1 AQAPLLDLLDT
12 DVVPG
17 TTLTVNELS
26 KIWDEY
32 NYPPFRQEI
41 AIREIKQKLANPADL
56 RQKLAKVKLESETK
70 LRALQQHLQ
79 QCETQSST
87 APDSATLDYYQ
98 QLAQTDREQIAQLE
112 HSLTEQVAQLED
124 ECKSAELVFP
134 KFEQREMYLVK
145 WKGASYKSLTWE
157 WAEAI
162 DDDMKIALFRRI
174 ETPPSGVSVLNRT
187 PAQLQAIRERRLL
200 RKQKQQQL
208 LLQNKLEVDPRQG
221 EMDLLRFS
229 RAAEILQILHVP
241 CALLPYALQLEV
253 SGLAAPDDEIICVN
267 GIRCTGLRTEEVNKL
282 IKERTMEH
290 RVLRFLR
297 RETGHELEIK
307 FDPSKRMGF
316 VMDEL
321 RQSQFSNTS
330 SGMAPQHLQQLHS
343 NFQQQQQHMS
353 MANRMNTNKQRRTT
367 VDYSARVKKF
377 STPDDF
383 TRTAENPAPEDK
395 TSPEVR
401 SAVIAVFVARERL
414 RPLTL
419 QTFSNECNVPVEYIH
434 AWLMKQVGRDEHL
447 QRNEHTFQ
455 IWVARNAQAFG
466 SLPTVDLAT
475 IETALLNTQ
484 QAITLPQASKTDVFT
499 DPLRLFARNLLT
511 SAKNELLGTENR
523 FEAEARRQENDF
535 VSLPSVSEEHRKHQD
550 ELLRQ
555 KQEEMEEDDEEY
567 FAKQG
572 GNTANGLYMQQLR
585 RIQQLQSGGVPFIP
599 YSAPGNL
606 PRFKNT
612 NTLREY
618 QLQGVNWMIQ
628 KWYEAKNC
636 ILADEMGL
644 GKTVQVVAFLEHL
657 RARESL
663 RGPYLIVAPLSTM
676 GHWRREFENWTDA
689 NVCFYYD
696 TVGGAAGRRLI
707 RDHEW
712 FYEKL
717 NNRHDVCKFNILLTT
732 YETYIADVDEM
743 NKIPF
748 LSLVI
753 DEAHRLKNQK
763 GKLLMELK
771 KLRVKHRL
779 LLSGTPLQNN
789 LNELWS
795 LLNFCEPD
803 KFPSLDLFLK
813 RNGTLQGKEDV
824 LRLQQ
829 DIAPYM
835 LRRVKEDVEKSIPPK
850 EETIVDIELTIL
862 QKKYYRAIYDRNR
875 EFLYKG
881 CRSNN
886 KPQLINVEIE
896 LRKCCNHP
904 FLING
909 AKDKEVEELT
919 ARLAMESAGTDQE
932 DQAKRRNS
940 LYLQRVI
947 QSSGKLVV
955 LDKLLVKLKSE
966 GRKVLIFSQMVKM
979 LDVLGEYLTLRGFA
993 HERLDGSV
1001 QGNTRQAAIDRFSR
1015 PDSKSFVFLLSTR
1028 AGGVGINLT
1037 AADTCIIFDSDW
1049 NPQNDAQ
1056 AQARCHRIGQLK
1068 PVTIYRFVTKNSY
1081 EEIMLD
1087 RAAKKLGLEQAVLG
1101 SATVGG
1107 TSGKDLSPEELEK
1120 MLRLGA
1126 YHHLKSNTAKD
1137 DEESLNFMNQ
1147 DIDSLLRTRTRK
1159 IQVDGIRGSVSLEL
1173 THNTVNEDSKLTPTA
1188 ANSVLSKEEEEKM
1201 KVDLNDPDFWKKML
1215 PEADNEQT
1223 LLFQLN
1229 EQSGELKRDAEL
1241 RFKFIKRVKEL
1252 VEEILSMR
1260 DNGDVVDHNRMDT
1273 TVALLVTI
1281 GSLKTVFGKE
1291 ACDSAIKWRL
1301 ALEQSK
1307 ERKSRVRARA
1317 QRGGGG
1323 GGDDEDFDAKP
1334 DEEEEDQDELED
1346 EDDEEMEE
1354 DGFASTAAQVPSASF
1369 TGNYGFQAC
1378 HKCNSTLGV
1387 DLMGCTGTCKR
1398 AFHPECYRAGSSNFE
1413 QCDECRTHKHKCL
1426 LCKQVITGEEE
1437 EAEKCSRQDCG
1448 KYYHMA
1454 CLKDQQVVDKRL
1466 VNWNPPKKA
1475 EVFHCP
1481 SHRCAKCF
1489 KGDGPVAGKVE
1500 LQCVNCFKAY
1510 HPKCMFAAERTKR
1523 VSKNL
1528 IVCEDH
1534 FPEGGKEYSRADHLK
1549 FGGELPKPPVA
1560 KKAPSSSSSKKRK
1573 SAAAAGGGGSE
1584 SKRKRK
1590 PKRDGDDEEEEEE
1603 EEQDVVPVKRSSAK
1617 KKAKVA
1623 VEDEEIVDD
1632 DDEVDVDDD
1641 EPVVKSTRS
1650 GRATGRRSRV

>member
-1 AQAPLLDLLDT
+1 MSDDDSFAEDEQDFGRAPRRSVRSSRTTINYAGLGDSSHHEDGSTANNNDDDDDDDGDLASPSPAAGAVPEDPQMEIESLVARRSGFDTEATTGPFDFLVKWKGLSHLHLEWVSEEDLLFMAGPRMKPKIKRFHQFWEIRLQAMASAAVNADNAVEGALEDDFAVAATTSGDSSKIEHWMSSGLLYDPSLSEVERILAVRTVQEAFPVPPASLPGMLIDDGNGEEAAQAPLLDLLDT

-717 NNRHDVCKFNILLTT
+717 NNRHDVASLTILLTT

-779 LLSGTPLQNN
+779 LLREGGCA
-789 LNELWS
+789 E
-795 LLNFCEPD
+795 
-803 KFPSLDLFLK
+803 
-813 RNGTLQGKEDV
+813 
-824 LRLQQ
+824 
-829 DIAPYM
+829 IATGHCS
-835 LRRVKEDVEKSIPPK
+835 VHAATCQEDVEKSIPPK

-896 LRKCCNHP
+896 LR
-904 FLING
+904 
-909 AKDKEVEELT
+909 
-919 ARLAMESAGTDQE
+919 TDQE

-1201 KVDLNDPDFWKKML
+1201 K
-1215 PEADNEQT
+1215 
-1223 LLFQLN
+1223 LN

-1281 GSLKTVFGKE
+1281 GSLKNASPECAPVPNAVVAGAVMTKTLTP
-1291 ACDSAIKWRL
+1291 SRMRRKRIKMSWR
-1301 ALEQSK
+1301 
-1307 ERKSRVRARA
+1307 
-1317 QRGGGG
+1317 
-1323 GGDDEDFDAKP
+1323 
-1334 DEEEEDQDELED
+1334 D

-1387 DLMGCTGTCKR
+1387 
-1398 AFHPECYRAGSSNFE
+1398 
-1413 QCDECRTHKHKCL
+1413 
-1426 LCKQVITGEEE
+1426 I
-1437 EAEKCSRQDCG
+1437 
-1448 KYYHMA
+1448 
-1454 CLKDQQVVDKRL
+1454 
-1466 VNWNPPKKA
+1466 
-1475 EVFHCP
+1475 
-1481 SHRCAKCF
+1481 
-1489 KGDGPVAGKVE
+1489 
-1500 LQCVNCFKAY
+1500 
-1510 HPKCMFAAERTKR
+1510 
-1523 VSKNL
+1523 
-1528 IVCEDH
+1528 
-1534 FPEGGKEYSRADHLK
+1534 
-1549 FGGELPKPPVA
+1549 
-1560 KKAPSSSSSKKRK
+1560 
-1573 SAAAAGGGGSE
+1573 
-1584 SKRKRK
+1584 
-1590 PKRDGDDEEEEEE
+1590 
-1603 EEQDVVPVKRSSAK
+1603 
-1617 KKAKVA
+1617 
-1623 VEDEEIVDD
+1623 
-1632 DDEVDVDDD
+1632 
-1641 EPVVKSTRS
+1641 
-1650 GRATGRRSRV
+1650 